1 MNMKKVLCAML
12 AGATVLS
19 MSAVSVF
26 AATVRMNN
34 AYDGDGEVSS
44 KVPNGLGAWNGLAS
58 SALSIDPIRPGS
70 TVYIPLYQGMN
81 DTLSASGGFLAYCED
96 ITDTDYFKYSVKK
109 DTNGKLIKNITVVDD
124 KKLGDYDRAA
134 YLKIEVADTTATSE
148 NKTTGTIE
156 FKAKNDLSYY
166 ANKNNKPRSSGASS
180 NATAFNWT
188 KNDTLSIKYT
198 MWVSNET
205 VGNDDN
211 PDTGDGI
218 VMKPDSNDT
227 NVLIWGDDRAAL
239 EFESDDDASKFYAK
253 LSTKSMGD
261 IYTEYGDPADAD
273 LWFYDFVGSST
284 IPSTSRAW
292 LTLGVPWD
300 DNDDYTPD
308 PDACYIYELNADGY
322 LVDVTHKFSFS
333 EDAREIPGWSI
344 QTRTLGTYIISD
356 TELDVDNS
364 YVDPGETGNSNA
376 PTTSTPDKNIP
387 NTGSSD
393 MVNVAVMAGVL
404 SLAVAGAVAFRKA
417 K

>member
-26 AATVRMNN
+26 AQW
-34 AYDGDGEVSS
+34 AYDGDGEVTND
-44 KVPNGLGAWNGLAS
+44 VPNQFSWGGLGAS
-58 SALSIDPIRPGS
+58 SSFTLDPIRPGS
-70 TVYIPLYQGMN
+70 TVYIPLFSTMN
-81 DTLSASGGFLAYCED
+81 DDISAGGIYAISED
-96 ITDTDYFKYSVKK
+96 ITDTDYFKFDLDK
-109 DTNGKLIKNITVVDD
+109 DTNGKLVKSITVVDD
-124 KKLGDYDRAA
+124 KKLGDFARTS
-134 YLKIEVADTTATSE
+134 YLKIQVADTTSTDE
-148 NKTTGTIE
+148 NKTTGTIS
-156 FKAKNDLSYY
+156 FKAKNDLTYY
-166 ANKNNKPRSSGASS
+166 KNKSNQPRSFNGKDSGGTAYKWNKNDEISV
-180 NATAFNWT
+180 
-188 KNDTLSIKYT
+188 KYT

-218 VMKPDSNDT
+218 VMDPDANDT
-227 NVLIWGDDRAAL
+227 NTLIWGDDRAAL

-292 LTLGVPWD
+292 LTLGIPWD

-308 PDACYIYELNADGY
+308 PEACYIYELDADGY
-322 LVDVTHKFSFS
+322 LVDVTNKFTYS

-344 QTRTLGTYIISD
+344 QTRTLGTYIVSD

-364 YVDPGETGNSNA
+364 HVDPGETGNGGDA

-387 NTGSSD
+387 KTGSSD

>member
-1 MNMKKVLCAML
+1 MNAKKLLSAML
-12 AGATVLS
+12 AGATVIS
-19 MSAVSVF
+19 IASVSVF
-26 AATVRMNN
+26 AGNVAMGT
-34 AYDGDGEVSS
+34 AYNSDGEASEDIVGFTSS
-44 KVPNGLGAWNGLAS
+44 ISGLALNS
-58 SALSIDPIRPGS
+58 QANIGADPVYPGS
-70 TVYIPLYQGMN
+70 TVYIPLATEMN
-81 DTLSASGGFLAYCED
+81 EKFGSSAVFVED
-96 ITDTDYFKYSVKK
+96 VVNEDYFKFDVDKDVNAKLVKSV
-109 DTNGKLIKNITVVDD
+109 TIVDD
-124 KKLGDYDRAA
+124 KKLSDNLSRSA
-134 YLKIEVADTTATSE
+134 YLKIEFADTTSTDES
-148 NKTTGTIE
+148 KTTGDIT
-156 FKAKNDLSYY
+156 FKAKADFDSY
-166 ANKNNKPRSSGASS
+166 AK
-180 NATAFNWT
+180 
-188 KNDTLSIKYT
+188 KNDQPVTTGSNVWQKDDRFTIHYNF
-198 MWVSNET
+198 WVSNRE

-218 VMKPDSNDT
+218 VMNPDDNDT
-227 NVLIWGDDRAAL
+227 NVLVWGDDRAAL

-253 LSTKSMGD
+253 MSTKSIAD
-261 IYTEYGDPADAD
+261 IYTEYGDPVDAD

-292 LTLGVPWD
+292 LTLGIPWD

-308 PDACYIYELNADGY
+308 PEACYIYELDADGY
-322 LVDVTHKFSFS
+322 LVDVTNKFTYS

-344 QTRTLGTYIISD
+344 QTRTLGTYIVSD

-364 YVDPGETGNSNA
+364 HVDPGETGNGGDA

>member
-26 AATVRMNN
+26 AAAVPMKD
-34 AYDGDGEVSS
+34 AYDSDGEVSD
-44 KVPNGLGAWNGLAS
+44 KAPNGLGSWKGLAS
-58 SALSIDPIRPGS
+58 SNLSIDPVRPGS
-70 TVYIPLYQGMN
+70 TIYVPLYQNMN

-96 ITDTDYFKYSVKK
+96 ITDKDYFKFNLDK
-109 DTNGKLIKNITVVDD
+109 DTNGKLVKSITVVDD

-134 YLKIEVADTTATSE
+134 YLKIEVADTTATDE

-166 ANKNNKPRSSGASS
+166 AKKSDKPRSSGMSS
-180 NATAFNWT
+180 GNTNFNWA
-188 KNDTLSIKYT
+188 KNDTISIKYT

-218 VMKPDSNDT
+218 VMDPDANDT
-227 NVLIWGDDRAAL
+227 NTLIWGDDRAAL

-292 LTLGVPWD
+292 LTLGIPWD

-308 PDACYIYELNADGY
+308 PEACYIYELDADGY
-322 LVDVTHKFSFS
+322 LVDVTDKFTYS

-344 QTRTLGTYIISD
+344 QTRTLGTYIVSD
-356 TELDVDNS
+356 TELDVDKS
-364 YVDPGETGNSNA
+364 YVDPDDTTNSDA
-376 PTTSTPDKNIP
+376 PTTSTPNKNIP

>member
-26 AATVRMNN
+26 AAPVSYGS
-34 AYDGDGEVSS
+34 AYDSDGEVTDN
-44 KVPNGLGAWNGLAS
+44 VPNKFTWNGIGGS
-58 SALSIDPIRPGS
+58 SSFTLDPIRPGS
-70 TVYIPLYQGMN
+70 TVYIPLYKSMSEFIQANGIK
-81 DTLSASGGFLAYCED
+81 AYAED
-96 ITDTDYFKYSVKK
+96 ITDTDYFKFSVDK
-109 DTNGKLIKNITVVDD
+109 DTNGKLVKSITVVDD
-124 KKLGDYDRAA
+124 KKLGDFDRTT
-134 YLKIEVADTTATSE
+134 YLKIDVADTTATDE
-148 NKTTGTIE
+148 NKTTGSIE
-156 FKAKNDLSYY
+156 FKAKNDLTYY
-166 ANKNNKPRSSGASS
+166 ANKSNKPVSATMSSG
-180 NATAFNWT
+180 NPTWN
-188 KNDTLSIKYT
+188 KNDTITVKYT

-218 VMKPDSNDT
+218 VMDPDANDT
-227 NVLIWGDDRAAL
+227 NTLIWGDDRAAL

-292 LTLGVPWD
+292 LTLGIPWD

-308 PDACYIYELNADGY
+308 PEACYIYELDADGY
-322 LVDVTHKFSFS
+322 LVDVTNKFTYS

-344 QTRTLGTYIISD
+344 QTRTLGTYIVSD

-364 YVDPGETGNSNA
+364 HVDPGETGNGGDA